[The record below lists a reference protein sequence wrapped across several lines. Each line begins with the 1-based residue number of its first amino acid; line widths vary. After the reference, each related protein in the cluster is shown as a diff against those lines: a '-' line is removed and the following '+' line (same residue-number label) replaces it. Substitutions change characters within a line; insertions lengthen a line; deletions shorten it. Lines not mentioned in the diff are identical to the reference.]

1 MGTPTKASD
10 RQGGFS
16 IPPIAVASMDDDP
29 PDPFS
34 PDTPG
39 PSRLPGD
46 VVTPRT
52 TSARRALREHELA
65 LRAHESG
72 TAEYRRM
79 LSDAEQGMEK
89 LLTMNATLRRELELE
104 RRASTGVGRA
114 DGTRDAVLAATLED
128 TRSRLRETE
137 VQLERVT
144 DAFEALKRERAEATA
159 VLQSNAA
166 VRKALDAERVQLE
179 GAREDLTSRAADV
192 ATRAHKVRSEA
203 AQHRAALE
211 LKIVSRVTKEDDAAI
226 AAYVA
231 SSLSGLE
238 EKLLELERF
247 ASRPAPHP
255 PDNGGANR
263 PGIAHAVA
271 AERAIATEGEVR
283 RVREVNVEL
292 RDRIR
297 TLEVD
302 LQMSRAREA
311 SAAEGARLARD
322 FARAEDEV
330 REVRDRPEVEALR
343 AELEKANEAVRRSE
357 AHALVAA
364 ERSHEA
370 DRLQILLAE
379 RETEIGRLR
388 RQVSERERATTTR
401 NEETLARPVAAL
413 PLPSPRKS
421 RQSAR
426 GGSWAV
432 NDETVIEDTMGS
444 RDFHDSGDN
453 SGDDSGDDPE
463 YVPEHDLD
471 PVAALEE
478 LKAHRRARRAVRK
491 LRRWEAARD
500 IVPVAPDREP
510 DGDSSVYQEPVRRR
524 VQGQGVQGQ
533 GVQGQG
539 VQGQGPGSRRQVPFR
554 PAGVA
559 GLELSRGLSTAIGQ
573 ARLALADAERELTEA
588 HERRMSA
595 RRQRESVARLYR
607 GGHARTSVARKEPAP
622 PWAKRRP

>member
-1 MGTPTKASD
+1 M
-10 RQGGFS
+10 
-16 IPPIAVASMDDDP
+16 PPIAVASMDDDP

-52 TSARRALREHELA
+52 ASARRALREHELA

-89 LLTMNATLRRELELE
+89 LLTMNAALRRELELE

-179 GAREDLTSRAADV
+179 GAREDLTSRSAEV

-203 AQHRAALE
+203 AQHRAALD
-211 LKIVSRVTKEDDAAI
+211 LKIVSRMTREDDAAI
-226 AAYVA
+226 AAA
-231 SSLSGLE
+231 AFAALSGLE

-247 ASRPAPHP
+247 ASRPAPEP

-271 AERAIATEGEVR
+271 AERAITTEGEVR
-283 RVREVNVEL
+283 RVQELNVEL

-330 REVRDRPEVEALR
+330 REATARPEVEALR

-364 ERSHEA
+364 KRSHEA
-370 DRLQILLAE
+370 DRLEILLAE
-379 RETEIGRLR
+379 RETEIRRLR
-388 RQVSERERATTTR
+388 REVSERATG
-401 NEETLARPVAAL
+401 EESLARPVEAL
-413 PLPSPRKS
+413 PSPSPRKS

>member
-226 AAYVA
+226 AAFVA
-231 SSLSGLE
+231 SPLSGLE
-238 EKLLELERF
+238 EKLLELEIF

-388 RQVSERERATTTR
+388 PQVSERERATTTR